1 MDRMSRKM
9 FYNDLFRKYGFIFAV
24 LISIFGLAL
33 MILISAVFSFVG
45 LSLDLCDNITF
56 NFLTSG
62 LSRFIA
68 FIILIIIADKYC
80 LCGRLGLG
88 FKNIGESFKSAL
100 FGYAVAF
107 GFFIDSFSMNLF
119 LKNKLCIDVMLWTLF
134 VCITVG
140 LFEETLIRGLA
151 MNILKIKFWRVGKW
165 FYILLQALI
174 FMGLHS
180 VNYILGD
187 MTLTQ
192 VKTQFVVTF
201 LMGIY
206 YGWVYEKT
214 HSLFG
219 VAILHGFYD
228 FCVSTSGSFMPT
240 GDRGFV
246 YADVG
251 LSIIIY
257 SVLFYFLFV
266 SIRKLVR
273 SIKMYRT
280 FDENFN

>member
-9 FYNDLFRKYGFIFAV
+9 FYNDLFRKYGLIFAI
-24 LISIFGLAL
+24 LISVFGLAL
-33 MILISAVFSFVG
+33 MILISLVFELIGSAFGCNENIVFYFV
-45 LSLDLCDNITF
+45 
-56 NFLTSG
+56 TSG
-62 LSRFIA
+62 LCRLIA

-100 FGYAVAF
+100 FGYAIAF
-107 GFFIDSFSMNLF
+107 GFLIDSLSMNLF
-119 LKNKLCIDVMLWTLF
+119 LKNELCIDVMLWTLF
-134 VCITVG
+134 VCLTVG

-180 VNYILGD
+180 VNFILGD

-240 GDRGFV
+240 GESGFV

-251 LSIIIY
+251 VTLLIY
-257 SVLFYFLFV
+257 TVLFYFLFL

-273 SIKMYRT
+273 SINMYRT
-280 FDENFN
+280 FNENLN